1 MKQGCFLFLNY
12 FLEICLLKDSGI
24 KELVLMNKLLKIE
37 FKLLRHNK
45 TSVAMKDLT
54 IMILFSQTVTLVLF
68 DVE

>member
-1 MKQGCFLFLNY
+1 MYLIFKLFLGNL
-12 FLEICLLKDSGI
+12 FAKRLI

-68 DVE
+68 DLE

>member
-1 MKQGCFLFLNY
+1 M
-12 FLEICLLKDSGI
+12 LKDSGI
-24 KELVLMNKLLKIE
+24 RELVLMNKLLKIE

-68 DVE
+68 DLE